1 MVSKKIITITC
12 MLGLVGC
19 TTPYS
24 EVPIAANFK
33 TSNQEKLQ
41 AASHWNLIAEDLS
54 QKLQANMAQKVDKS
68 NPIYISASNHAPFNQ
83 AVVDELI
90 SSLISNDYNVVKQP
104 NGAIKVD
111 VNTQVLQFSPD
122 RLQAKSIGIPTLITA
137 GLWTSAEIGSITGA
151 GVATAAIAG
160 SEALAYMNS
169 DRASGSTP
177 KTEIIVSITVSNETN
192 YIAKSRG
199 TYYVA
204 DTDTW
209 LYQAAQTKKFNVQGA
224 Q

>member
-1 MVSKKIITITC
+1 MHASIGR
-12 MLGLVGC
+12 LHN
-19 TTPYS
+19 PYS

-33 TSNQEKLQ
+33 TSSQEKLQ
-41 AASHWNLIAEDLS
+41 AAGHWSLISEDLS
-54 QKLQANMAQKVDKS
+54 KKLQENMAQKVDKT
-68 NPIYISASNHAPFNQ
+68 NAIYISATNYAPFNQ

-90 SSLISNDYNVVKQP
+90 SSLISSGYNIVKRPND
-104 NGAIKVD
+104 AIKID
-111 VNTQVLQFSPD
+111 VNTQVLQFSPN
-122 RLQAKSIGIPTLITA
+122 RLQAKSIGIPTLITT

-169 DRASGSTP
+169 DRASGPTP
-177 KTEIIVSITVSNETN
+177 KTEIIVDITVSNEIN

-209 LYQAAQTKKFNVQGA
+209 LYQAAQTKKFSVQGE

>member
-1 MVSKKIITITC
+1 
-12 MLGLVGC
+12 MLALVGC

-33 TSNQEKLQ
+33 TSSQEKLQ
-41 AASHWNLIAEDLS
+41 AAGHWSLISEDLS
-54 QKLQANMAQKVDKS
+54 KKLQENMAQKVDKT
-68 NPIYISASNHAPFNQ
+68 NAIYISATNYAPFNQ

-90 SSLISNDYNVVKQP
+90 SSLTSNGYNIVKRP
-104 NGAIKVD
+104 NDAIKID
-111 VNTQVLQFSPD
+111 VNTQVLQFSPN
-122 RLQAKSIGIPTLITA
+122 RLQAKSIGIPTLITT

-169 DRASGSTP
+169 DRASGPTP
-177 KTEIIVSITVSNETN
+177 KTEIIVDITVSNEIN

-209 LYQAAQTKKFNVQGA
+209 LYQAAQTKKFSVQGE

>member
-1 MVSKKIITITC
+1 MVSKKITTITC
-12 MLGLVGC
+12 MLALVGC

-33 TSNQEKLQ
+33 TSSQEKIQ
-41 AASHWNLIAEDLS
+41 AASHWSLIADDLS
-54 QKLQANMAQKVDKS
+54 QKLQANMGQKVDKS
-68 NPIYISASNHAPFNQ
+68 TALYISATNHAPFNQ

-90 SSLISNDYNVVKQP
+90 SSLLANGYNIVKRP
-104 NGAIKVD
+104 TDAIKID

-122 RLQAKSIGIPTLITA
+122 RLQAKTIGVPTLITA
-137 GLWTSAEIGSITGA
+137 GLWTSAEIGTITGA
-151 GVATAAIAG
+151 GVVTAAIAG

-169 DRASGSTP
+169 GRASGATP
-177 KTEIIVSITVSNETN
+177 KTEIIVNITVSNDIN
-192 YIAKSRG
+192 YIARSRG

-209 LYQAAQTKKFNVQGA
+209 LYQAAQTKRFSVQGE

>member
-1 MVSKKIITITC
+1 
-12 MLGLVGC
+12 MLALVGC

-33 TSNQEKLQ
+33 TSSQAKLQ
-41 AASHWNLIAEDLS
+41 AAGHWSLISEDLS
-54 QKLQANMAQKVDKS
+54 KKLQENMAQKVDKT
-68 NPIYISASNHAPFNQ
+68 NAIYIFATNYAPFNQ

-90 SSLISNDYNVVKQP
+90 SSLISNGYNIVKRP
-104 NGAIKVD
+104 NDAIKID
-111 VNTQVLQFSPD
+111 VNTQVLQFSPN
-122 RLQAKSIGIPTLITA
+122 RLQAKSIGIPTLITT

-169 DRASGSTP
+169 DRASGPTP
-177 KTEIIVSITVSNETN
+177 KTEIIVDITVSNEIN

-209 LYQAAQTKKFNVQGA
+209 LYQAAQTKKFSVQGE